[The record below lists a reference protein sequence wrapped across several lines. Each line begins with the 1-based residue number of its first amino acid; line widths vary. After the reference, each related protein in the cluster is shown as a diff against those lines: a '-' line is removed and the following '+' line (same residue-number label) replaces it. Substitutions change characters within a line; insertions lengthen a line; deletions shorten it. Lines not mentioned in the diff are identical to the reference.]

1 MKKALNSLMIVIFIV
16 CGCFNCSK
24 EESTDQNPQPATV
37 IDILHDCNTINVVVH
52 GDFFSSDGL
61 RSTDFALTNEDYYV
75 GYDNLPDQKIP
86 LVWNG
91 TSFTANGTFTTD
103 VRYVKILQC
112 SGTVSQDGKTLVS
125 FSIKRS
131 YTGVDVSSLTEL
143 AGINIPFDSI
153 DPYLAD
159 GVLYKLDGSV
169 LQSHLTTIGYT
180 SSVKNKYGTTLKSSY
195 SYTNWESSE
204 YKPGLKVHFAN
215 EF

>member
-1 MKKALNSLMIVIFIV
+1 M
-16 CGCFNCSK
+16 CGKSHTPL
-24 EESTDQNPQPATV
+24 EITPPPATV

-131 YTGVDVSSLTEL
+131 YTGVDVSGSTEL

-153 DPYLAD
+153 DDFLDD

-180 SSVKNKYGTTLKSSY
+180 SSVKINETTLESSY

-204 YKPGLKVHFAN
+204 YKPGLKVAFAN